1 MTPETIIALVGSG
14 VVILTIIVIV
24 LRFALRRAPLKP
36 KKKSFVAKW
45 KELQAYCKDKTTWP
59 QALESAD
66 KLLDRALIK
75 RGFKGQSM
83 GERLANAQKVLTDN
97 DDVWFA
103 HKLAK
108 KIKEDPATRLKE
120 KDVKDALMAIGQ
132 ALQDLGALPKS
143 SERTKNA

>member
-1 MTPETIIALVGSG
+1 MSPEAIIALIGAG
-14 VVILTIIVIV
+14 VVALTIVVIV
-24 LRFALRRAPLKP
+24 LKFALRRAPLKP

-66 KLLDRALIK
+66 KLLDRALVK

-83 GERLANAQKVLTDN
+83 GERLTNAQKVLTDN
-97 DDVWFA
+97 ESVWIA

-108 KIKEDPATRLKE
+108 KVHEDPATRLRE
-120 KDVKDALMAIGQ
+120 NDVKQALVAIGQ
-132 ALQDLGALPKS
+132 ALQDLGALPKA
-143 SERTKNA
+143 SERANG

>member
-1 MTPETIIALVGSG
+1 MSPEAIIALIGAG
-14 VVILTIIVIV
+14 VVALTIVVIV
-24 LRFALRRAPLKP
+24 LKFALRRAPLKP

-66 KLLDRALIK
+66 KLLDRALVK

-83 GERLANAQKVLTDN
+83 GERLTNAQKVLTDN
-97 DDVWFA
+97 ESVWIA

-108 KIKEDPATRLKE
+108 
-120 KDVKDALMAIGQ
+120 
-132 ALQDLGALPKS
+132 
-143 SERTKNA
+143 

>member
-1 MTPETIIALVGSG
+1 MSPEAIIALIGAG
-14 VVILTIIVIV
+14 VVALTIVVIV
-24 LRFALRRAPLKP
+24 LKFALRRAPLKP

-66 KLLDRALIK
+66 KLLDRALVK

-83 GERLANAQKVLTDN
+83 GERLTNAQKVLTDN
-97 DDVWFA
+97 ESVWIA

-108 KIKEDPATRLKE
+108 KVHEDPATRLRE
-120 KDVKDALMAIGQ
+120 NDVKQALVAIGQ

-143 SERTKNA
+143 SERTNG